1 VSNHVQNN
9 GETTGGVTGK
19 GFSPGRSGNPGGR
32 PQGLA
37 RATRELLGDDGIR
50 IARFWLDTMF
60 DESEPTRV
68 RLEASRLL
76 AERGWGRA
84 PAEEPIAEDADYSWL
99 RDLAAIDREIERLS
113 NELRRET
120 GGQRS

>member
-1 VSNHVQNN
+1 MPQNRTTAGRFVSGQ
-9 GETTGGVTGK
+9 
-19 GFSPGRSGNPGGR
+19 SGNPGGR
-32 PQGLA
+32 PRGFA
-37 RATRELLGDDGIR
+37 RATRDLLGDDGLS
-50 IARFWLDTMF
+50 IARFWLETML

-84 PAEEPIAEDADYSWL
+84 PAEEPVAEDADDSWL